1 MQSCKINFYLH
12 LRNLTV
18 WARLLQSFSIPS
30 QSHFIPIMQ
39 IPPER
44 RLSRLTVWT
53 TRVRSQ
59 SQVLL
64 LGSLSLS
71 WWWGW
76 SLLFSWRWGWS
87 LSQLQ
92 LLWGLLWQL
101 WSSDTWWHQFDDQF
115 DIKDKLTIF
124 GFAGF
129 VPLLL
134 LPPLLRLR
142 PRTFRS
148 MISPIKYIYDNHFI
162 TQVD

>member
-1 MQSCKINFYLH
+1 MQYFQFHLNPNSLRWCKYLQ
-12 LRNLTV
+12 RDVSPVSQFEQRVSGPNRRFFC
-18 WARLLQSFSIPS
+18 WARCHYHDDFDDRYHYQDDEDDPYHNYRVLW
-30 QSHFIPIMQ
+30 
-39 IPPER
+39 
-44 RLSRLTVWT
+44 RLS
-53 TRVRSQ
+53 SP
-59 SQVLL
+59 
-64 LGSLSLS
+64 
-71 WWWGW
+71 
-76 SLLFSWRWGWS
+76 
-87 LSQLQ
+87 
-92 LLWGLLWQL
+92 WQL